1 MTWRRVGVLPGARL
15 TGRGRAAGLLPALA
29 TLVFWGL
36 ATLPQGTGSTPTDGY
51 GDVDLYREIAAGV
64 AAGGNYYTVA
74 IQTQLAHDFPTS
86 PFTAVRLPTMTF
98 VQNAFGEGGAS
109 LLLIA
114 LTAVALLAMTVWMRS
129 AGVLRA
135 ELLASVLILGANL
148 AHSAVDGLSWFH
160 DAWAGVLIVLAIAL
174 RTSKAWWL
182 AAAVGFSAVCFRE
195 LALPFLLVMVVIA
208 WPRRRE
214 AVAWGARSWPSPV
227 STSCTPSPWPQRSR
241 PSRCSRTAGST
252 SAGGSSSSGVRGV
265 HRVLPCGRPLR
276 QRVLG
281 AAVHR
286 TPAHRPRLRS
296 PRTRDLGADGDRRSG
311 RGLTRLPTCP
321 HRHYSVG

>member
-214 AVAWGARSWPSPV
+214 AVAWGGAIVAFAGVYVLHALAVAAAQPPVPVQSNGWLDLGGWKFILGCARRSSRASLWSAAPTTRTGSC
-227 STSCTPSPWPQRSR
+227 CTPHPCSPAS
-241 PSRCSRTAGST
+241 PS
-252 SAGGSSSSGVRGV
+252 
-265 HRVLPCGRPLR
+265 L
-276 QRVLG
+276 
-281 AAVHR
+281 AAD
-286 TPAHRPRLRS
+286 S
-296 PRTRDLGADGDRRSG
+296 
-311 RGLTRLPTCP
+311 
-321 HRHYSVG
+321 